1 MLTTMTKMMIIM
13 TKMARVLTT
22 LIKLMMITIMMER
35 VLTTLIKIEA
45 SSPTISCCCL
55 PLSPLRSVEVF
66 SDKCPTNDF
75 LSPCK
80 VIHPGEHPDHQ
91 EADYGDLQQ
100 GGWVTWIVP
109 GGSCHP
115 LPLCKVARG
124 FIYLARLKRAE

>member
-1 MLTTMTKMMIIM
+1 MT
-13 TKMARVLTT
+13 RVHET
-22 LIKLMMITIMMER
+22 LIKMMMMVMIMMGR

-45 SSPTISCCCL
+45 SSPIISFCCL
-55 PLSPLRSVEVF
+55 PLSPLRSVEVFF

-109 GGSCHP
+109 GGSCAK
-115 LPLCKVARG
+115 LPEVI
-124 FIYLARLKRAE
+124 IYLARLKRAE

>member
-1 MLTTMTKMMIIM
+1 MI
-13 TKMARVLTT
+13 KDRVLTT
-22 LIKLMMITIMMER
+22 LIRLIVIKMIMMMAR

-66 SDKCPTNDF
+66 SNKCPTDEF

-80 VIHPGEHPDHQ
+80 VIHPGKHPDHQ

-100 GGWVTWIVP
+100 SGRITWIVP
-109 GGSCHP
+109 RLIDMQLSCP
-115 LPLCKVARG
+115 LYLWKVARG
-124 FIYLARLKRAE
+124 YFSTWQD

>member
-1 MLTTMTKMMIIM
+1 MTKVMIIM

-22 LIKLMMITIMMER
+22 LIKMMMMIMMAR

-109 GGSCHP
+109 GGSCAK
-115 LPLCKVARG
+115 LPEVI
-124 FIYLARLKRAE
+124 IYLARLKRAE

>member
-22 LIKLMMITIMMER
+22 LIKMMMMIMMAR

-80 VIHPGEHPDHQ
+80 VIHPGKHPDHQ

-109 GGSCHP
+109 GGSCAK
-115 LPLCKVARG
+115 LPEVI
-124 FIYLARLKRAE
+124 IYLARLKRAE